1 MAPTS
6 RVYRELAHRCGSSG
20 FTVCDRNVAGGVVHF
35 DRGVDKGHVIV
46 KGPPTVVPVLLVFT
60 FLFGPLPLQPPGFVC
75 PDHSVVTEA
84 DDCATSGNKV
94 DDNPGGPASFP
105 GGGGG
110 GGGGSSSGGLLG
122 IVHRLTGG
130 LL

>member
-1 MAPTS
+1 MWYPWTS
-6 RVYRELAHRCGSSG
+6 S
-20 FTVCDRNVAGGVVHF
+20 
-35 DRGVDKGHVIV
+35 
-46 KGPPTVVPVLLVFT
+46 TVVPVLLVFT
-60 FLFGPLPLQPPGFVC
+60 FLFGPIPEDQPGFVC

-94 DDNPGGPASFP
+94 DVNTGGPASFP

-110 GGGGSSSGGLLG
+110 GNSGGLLG